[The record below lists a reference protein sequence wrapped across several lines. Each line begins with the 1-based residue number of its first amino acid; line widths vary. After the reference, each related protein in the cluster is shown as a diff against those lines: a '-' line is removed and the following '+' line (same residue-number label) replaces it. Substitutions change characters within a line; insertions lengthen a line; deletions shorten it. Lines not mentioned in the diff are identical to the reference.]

1 LEEFSNASFDV
12 GNDLLAVILWE
23 TEFDIL
29 EIIAEFLVGIVIDMI
44 Y

>member
-1 LEEFSNASFDV
+1 LEELGDAGFDV
-12 GNDLLAVILWE
+12 GNDLLTVILWE